1 MNEKVGRLTGKK
13 TQAGRDV
20 YETPEGEMV
29 SEKSTTFMYKGK
41 KYTTALKSESK
52 KFPGGYKDI
61 IKQHKTSKKKR
72 NTGGMNPDAKSSRYR
87 YGI

>member
-1 MNEKVGRLTGKK
+1 
-13 TQAGRDV
+13 
-20 YETPEGEMV
+20 
-29 SEKSTTFMYKGK
+29 MYKGK